1 MRVGFSRLPGGEGG
15 LPLQPVDVSG
25 AAQPQQVG
33 EFDRFVQVGHGAA
46 HDPQRMGL
54 LEPHLTQLV
63 RADVLNV
70 PSRGVELQPALSV
83 DVGNPQWPLDVE
95 HVGVRIGNGH
105 HRLGQARRRA
115 PDLNTAAH
123 GS

>member
-46 HDPQRMGL
+46 HDPQRVDAF
-54 LEPHLTQLV
+54 ESQLPQLILSNV
-63 RADVLNV
+63 LDVTR
-70 PSRGVELQPALSV
+70 SGVEPQPAVAV
-83 DVGNPQWPLDVE
+83 D
-95 HVGVRIGNGH
+95 IGH
-105 HRLGQARRRA
+105 
-115 PDLNTAAH
+115 PK
-123 GS
+123 